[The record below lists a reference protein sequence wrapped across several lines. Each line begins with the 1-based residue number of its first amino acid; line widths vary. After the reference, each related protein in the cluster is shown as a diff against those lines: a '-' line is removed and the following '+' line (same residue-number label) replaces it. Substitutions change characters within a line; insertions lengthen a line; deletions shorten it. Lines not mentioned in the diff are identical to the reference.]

1 MENSKFDGYINLIF
15 TLALP
20 NAAAES
26 LCDKLLDFGAVSA
39 SIEDADAGTA
49 AEVPQFGEPGMQK
62 PDEPLNLWKNS
73 KISSLWFAENFDLQQ
88 TQNDILEYLQ
98 NTQNSKKNIEFL
110 VENVAEQNWVK
121 LTQSQFEPIDI
132 SQNLQIIP
140 TWHYQKQQKQQ
151 NQQNTKIQIILD
163 PGMAFGTGSHPTT
176 HLCLN
181 FLEYLQNFHEKSPK
195 IFENYNV
202 LDYGCGSGI
211 LGIAAAKLGAKN
223 VVGVDIDNNAVKAA
237 KFNAEQNSVAQKMR
251 VFSVDEFS
259 QNNIFDVVVANIL
272 ANPLR
277 LLAPMLANLVKN
289 DGGFLALSGILTSQS
304 EEIIQIYSPYI
315 ELKVFAEKNGWVCL
329 YGAK

>member
-49 AEVPQFGEPGMQK
+49 AEIPQFGEPGMQK

-73 KISSLWFAENFDLQQ
+73 KISSLWFAEDFDLQQ
-88 TQNDILEYLQ
+88 AKNNIVDYLK
-98 NTQNSKKNIEFL
+98 NTQNFKKNIEFL
-110 VENVAEQNWVK
+110 VENVAEQNWVE
-121 LTQSQFEPIDI
+121 LTQSQFEPIEI

-181 FLEYLQNFHEKSPK
+181 FLEYLQNFHEKTSK
-195 IFENYNV
+195 IFDV

-211 LGIAAAKLGAKN
+211 LGIAAVKFGAKN
-223 VVGVDIDNNAVKAA
+223 VVGVDIDKNAVRAA
-237 KFNAEQNSVAQKMR
+237 KFNVEQNSVAEKMQ
-251 VFSVDEFS
+251 VFSVEEFS
-259 QNNIFDVVVANIL
+259 QNQKFDIVVANIL

-277 LLAPMLANLVKN
+277 LLAPMLSGLVKN
-289 DGGFLALSGILTSQS
+289 DGFLALSGILSSQI
-304 EEIIQIYSPYI
+304 EEIIEIYSPYI
-315 ELKVFAEKNGWVCL
+315 KLQVFAEKDGWACL
-329 YGAK
+329 FGCMEQK